1 MFTDSWRNMAKGNIA
16 PVYLVSGP
24 EMYFF
29 DETEKRLKDAMPDA
43 AASEL
48 TTFDLDETPVE
59 AVIEEADTF
68 PFFCD
73 RKLIIARNASFLKA
87 ADKGKDKVEH
97 DLDKLMDWLAHP
109 PESAVVL
116 FLAPYEKLDA
126 RKKVVK
132 AFRKHAVCLE
142 AESLKTHDVETWIK
156 QEAARL
162 GSSVSDSAARLL
174 IETAGEDLVRLRSEL
189 EKLSLYTGEGKEVG
203 EDAVSLLVAKT
214 PEDDAFKL
222 LDAYMQG
229 DSARALQ
236 IYRDLLHN
244 KEEPIRL
251 NALLANQVRLIIQV
265 NALKKKGY
273 QQHQIAKQLRVH
285 PYRIKLIMENRK
297 LADDARLLGTLARL
311 ADADLRLKTVSGN
324 RERVLELVLMQK
336 VSGIK

>member
-1 MFTDSWRNMAKGNIA
+1 MFTDSWRSMAKGDIA

-29 DETEKRLKDAMPDA
+29 DETEKRLKEAMPDA

-68 PFFCD
+68 PFFCE

-87 ADKGKDKVEH
+87 AEKGKEKVEH
-97 DLDKLMDWLAHP
+97 DLDRLMDWLAYP

-142 AESLKTHDVETWIK
+142 AESLKPHDIETWIR
-156 QEAARL
+156 QEAVRL
-162 GSSVSDSAARLL
+162 GSKISDAAVRLL
-174 IETAGEDLVRLRSEL
+174 IETAGEDMVRLRSEM
-189 EKLSLYTGEGKEVG
+189 EKLSLYSGEGQEIGTDTVG
-203 EDAVSLLVAKT
+203 LLVTKT

-229 DSARALQ
+229 DSAKALM
-236 IYRDLLHN
+236 IYRDLLQN

-251 NALLANQVRLIIQV
+251 NALLANQVRLMIQV

-273 QQHQIAKQLRVH
+273 QQHQIAKQLKVH
-285 PYRIKLIMENRK
+285 PYRVKLILENRK
-297 LADDARLLGTLARL
+297 MADEARLLATLSRL

-336 VSGIK
+336 VNGTR

>member
-1 MFTDSWRNMAKGNIA
+1 MFTDSWRNMAKGNIS
-16 PVYLVSGP
+16 PVYLISGP

-29 DETEKRLKDAMPDA
+29 DETEKRLRDAMPDA

-48 TTFDLDETPVE
+48 ITFDLDETPVE

-87 ADKGKDKVEH
+87 ADKGKEKVEH
-97 DLDKLMDWLAHP
+97 DLDRLMDWLAHP

-142 AESLKTHDVETWIK
+142 AEPLKTHDVETWIK
-156 QEAARL
+156 QEATRL

-174 IETAGEDLVRLRSEL
+174 IDTAGEDLVRLRSEL
-189 EKLSLYTGEGKEVG
+189 EKLSLYTGEGKEISEDTVG
-203 EDAVSLLVAKT
+203 LLVAKT

-236 IYRDLLHN
+236 IYRDLLRN

-273 QQHQIAKQLRVH
+273 QQHQIAKQLKAH
-285 PYRIKLIMENRK
+285 PYRVKLILENRK
-297 LADDARLLGTLARL
+297 LADDARLLGTLSRL

>member
-1 MFTDSWRNMAKGNIA
+1 MFTDSWRNIAKGDIA
-16 PVYLVSGP
+16 PVYLISGP

-43 AASEL
+43 ARSEL

-59 AVIEEADTF
+59 ALIEEADTF

-87 ADKGKDKVEH
+87 ADKGKEKVEH
-97 DLDKLMDWLAHP
+97 DLDRLIEWLAHP
-109 PESAVVL
+109 PDSAVVL

-132 AFRKHAVCLE
+132 AFRKHAVCLD
-142 AESLKTHDVETWIK
+142 AEPLKTHDVETWVK

-162 GSSVSDSAARLL
+162 GSSVSDNAVRLL

-189 EKLSLYTGEGKEVG
+189 EKLALYTGEGLEIG
-203 EDAVSLLVAKT
+203 ENAVSLLVAKT

-236 IYRDLLHN
+236 IYRDLLQN

-251 NALLANQVRLIIQV
+251 NALLANQVRLMIQV

-273 QQHQIAKQLRVH
+273 QQHQIAKQLKVH
-285 PYRIKLIMENRK
+285 PYRVKLILENRK
-297 LADDARLLGTLARL
+297 LADEARLLVTLSRL

-336 VSGIK
+336 VSGTK

>member
-1 MFTDSWRNMAKGNIA
+1 MFTDSWRSMAKGDIA

-29 DETEKRLKDAMPDA
+29 DETEKRLKEAMAEA

-48 TTFDLDETPVE
+48 TTFDLDETPIE

-68 PFFCD
+68 PFFCE

-87 ADKGKDKVEH
+87 AEKGKEKVEH
-97 DLDKLMDWLAHP
+97 DLDRLMDWLAHP

-142 AESLKTHDVETWIK
+142 AESLKPHDIETWIR
-156 QEAARL
+156 QEAVRL
-162 GSSVSDSAARLL
+162 GSKISDAAVRLL
-174 IETAGEDLVRLRSEL
+174 IETAGEDMVRLRSEM
-189 EKLSLYTGEGKEVG
+189 EKLSLYSGEGQEIGTDTVG
-203 EDAVSLLVAKT
+203 LLVTKT

-229 DSARALQ
+229 DSAKALM
-236 IYRDLLHN
+236 IYRDLLQN

-251 NALLANQVRLIIQV
+251 NALLANQVRLMIQV

-273 QQHQIAKQLRVH
+273 QQHQIAKQLKVH
-285 PYRIKLIMENRK
+285 PYRVKLILENRK
-297 LADDARLLGTLARL
+297 MADEARLLATLSRL

-336 VSGIK
+336 VNGIR

>member
-1 MFTDSWRNMAKGNIA
+1 MFTDSWRNMAKGEIA
-16 PVYLVSGP
+16 PIYLVSGP

-73 RKLIIARNASFLKA
+73 RKLIVARNCSFLKA
-87 ADKGKDKVEH
+87 ADKGKEKVEH
-97 DLDKLMDWLAHP
+97 DLDRLMDWLAHP

-132 AFRKHAVCLE
+132 AFRKHAVCLD
-142 AESLKTHDVETWIK
+142 AERLKTHDVETWIK
-156 QEAARL
+156 QEVSRL
-162 GSSVSDSAARLL
+162 GSSITDSAVRTL

-189 EKLSLYTGEGKEVG
+189 EKLALYAGAGKDIG
-203 EDAVSLLVAKT
+203 EDTVSLLVAKT

-229 DSARALQ
+229 DSSRALT
-236 IYRDLLHN
+236 IYRDLLQN

-251 NALLANQVRLIIQV
+251 NALLANQVRLMIQV

-273 QQHQIAKQLRVH
+273 QQHQIAKQLKVH
-285 PYRIKLIMENRK
+285 PYRVKLILENRK
-297 LADDARLLGTLARL
+297 LADDARLLGTLSRL

-336 VSGIK
+336 V

>member
-1 MFTDSWRNMAKGNIA
+1 MAKGNIA

-142 AESLKTHDVETWIK
+142 AEPLKTHDVETWIK

>member
-1 MFTDSWRNMAKGNIA
+1 MFTDSWRNIAKGEIA
-16 PVYLVSGP
+16 PIYLISGP

-48 TTFDLDETPVE
+48 TMFDLDETPVE

-73 RKLIIARNASFLKA
+73 RKLIVAKNASFLKA
-87 ADKGKDKVEH
+87 ADKGKEKVEH
-97 DLDKLMDWLAHP
+97 DLDRLMDWLAHP

-142 AESLKTHDVETWIK
+142 AEPLKSHDVETWIK
-156 QEAARL
+156 QEVSRL
-162 GSSVSDSAARLL
+162 GSSIADSAVRTL

-189 EKLSLYTGEGKEVG
+189 EKLALYAGEGKDIG
-203 EDAVSLLVAKT
+203 EDTVGLLVAKT

-229 DSARALQ
+229 DSSRALQ
-236 IYRDLLHN
+236 IYRDLLQN

-251 NALLANQVRLIIQV
+251 NALLANQVRLMIQV

-273 QQHQIAKQLRVH
+273 QQHQIAKQLKVH
-285 PYRIKLIMENRK
+285 PYRVKLILENRK
-297 LADDARLLGTLARL
+297 LADDTRLLGTLSRL

-336 VSGIK
+336 VSETK

>member
-142 AESLKTHDVETWIK
+142 AEPLKTHDVETWIK

>member
-1 MFTDSWRNMAKGNIA
+1 MFTDSWRNMAKGNIS
-16 PVYLVSGP
+16 PVYLISGP

-29 DETEKRLKDAMPDA
+29 DETEKRLRDAMPDA

-48 TTFDLDETPVE
+48 ITFDLDETPVE

-87 ADKGKDKVEH
+87 ADKGKEKVEH
-97 DLDKLMDWLAHP
+97 DLDRLMDWLAHP

-142 AESLKTHDVETWIK
+142 AEPLKTHDVETWIK
-156 QEAARL
+156 QEATRL

-174 IETAGEDLVRLRSEL
+174 IDTAGEDLVRLRSEL
-189 EKLSLYTGEGKEVG
+189 EKLSLYTGEGKEIS
-203 EDAVSLLVAKT
+203 EDTVSLLVPKT

-236 IYRDLLHN
+236 IYRDLLRN

-273 QQHQIAKQLRVH
+273 QQHQIAKQLKAH
-285 PYRIKLIMENRK
+285 PYRVKLILENRK
-297 LADDARLLGTLARL
+297 LADDARLLETLSRL

-324 RERVLELVLMQK
+324 RERILELVLMQK